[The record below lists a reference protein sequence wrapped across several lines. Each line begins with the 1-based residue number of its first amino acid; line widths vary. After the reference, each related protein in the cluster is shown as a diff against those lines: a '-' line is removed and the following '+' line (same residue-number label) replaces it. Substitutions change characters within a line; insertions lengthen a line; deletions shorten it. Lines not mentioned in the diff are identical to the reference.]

1 MRFNYPIHTV
11 ALKACFLTDDDALG
25 LVEALSSNFV
35 LTSLDMS
42 LTKITDITTNKLADM
57 FKEYK
62 SLKVLDLRR
71 NDISG
76 KAAARL
82 AEKFPSS
89 RALEVLS
96 GLPLKIVSR

>member
-1 MRFNYPIHTV
+1 MRWGWW
-11 ALKACFLTDDDALG
+11 K
-25 LVEALSSNFV
+25 LSSNFV
-35 LTSLDMS
+35 LTSLDMLA

-82 AEKFPSS
+82 AEKFPVLESS
-89 RALEVLS
+89 GGS
-96 GLPLKIVSR
+96 